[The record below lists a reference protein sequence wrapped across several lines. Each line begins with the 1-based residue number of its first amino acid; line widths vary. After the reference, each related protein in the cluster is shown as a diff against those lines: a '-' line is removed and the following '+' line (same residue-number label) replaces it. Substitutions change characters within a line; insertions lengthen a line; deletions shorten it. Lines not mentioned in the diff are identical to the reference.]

1 LGLALQLAIA
11 VLVIAC
17 PCALGLATP
26 TVITVSSG
34 LAARQGWLFRG
45 GDVIELAASLH
56 RVVFDKTGTLTLGRP
71 LVSEVMASADPA
83 RTLQLAASVEHTSR
97 HPLAHALLQEAQR
110 RHLTLLPVTESR
122 TVPGAGV
129 CGQVEGVEA
138 MVRVGAPEWLQ
149 REGVAWPQPLQQALD
164 QATTEG
170 RSVMAVALGDEPLGL
185 ISVDDRLRPDASVA
199 VQRLRG
205 QGLELA
211 MLSGDRQPSV
221 QRLGQQLGFQT
232 DQLAWQLLPEQK
244 LERLEAYRQGG
255 SVAMVGDGINDAPAL
270 AAADLGIAVGTG
282 TQIAQD
288 TADLVLLGDRLEAVP
303 EALQLAKRTMTKIR
317 QNLYWAF
324 GYNLLALPVAA
335 GVLLPGF
342 GVLLSPPLAALLMAV
357 SSITVVLNA
366 LSLRL
371 P

>member
-1 LGLALQLAIA
+1 
-11 VLVIAC
+11 
-17 PCALGLATP
+17 
-26 TVITVSSG
+26 
-34 LAARQGWLFRG
+34 
-45 GDVIELAASLH
+45 
-56 RVVFDKTGTLTLGRP
+56 
-71 LVSEVMASADPA
+71 
-83 RTLQLAASVEHTSR
+83 
-97 HPLAHALLQEAQR
+97 
-110 RHLTLLPVTESR
+110 
-122 TVPGAGV
+122 
-129 CGQVEGVEA
+129 

-244 LERLEAYRQGG
+244 LERLETYRQGG

>member
-1 LGLALQLAIA
+1 
-11 VLVIAC
+11 
-17 PCALGLATP
+17 
-26 TVITVSSG
+26 
-34 LAARQGWLFRG
+34 
-45 GDVIELAASLH
+45 
-56 RVVFDKTGTLTLGRP
+56 
-71 LVSEVMASADPA
+71 
-83 RTLQLAASVEHTSR
+83 
-97 HPLAHALLQEAQR
+97 
-110 RHLTLLPVTESR
+110 
-122 TVPGAGV
+122 
-129 CGQVEGVEA
+129 
-138 MVRVGAPEWLQ
+138 
-149 REGVAWPQPLQQALD
+149 
-164 QATTEG
+164 
-170 RSVMAVALGDEPLGL
+170 
-185 ISVDDRLRPDASVA
+185 
-199 VQRLRG
+199 
-205 QGLELA
+205 LELA